1 MRRVIAAVVTGAMI
15 MAMGTSV
22 FALPSATGGG
32 AQQGDIPSEQV
43 VDKNQVEDLEG
54 AEVKPLEEGTVTW
67 EELARENY
75 TEEELKI
82 IDSLNDAGA
91 DATVKEAFGDLV
103 DIKSIKLF
111 EGTEEDKE
119 VNVEELLEK
128 LHFLSPVWELK
139 FDGVEP
145 TKENPVICTFTAN
158 NLTED
163 MDVYML
169 YMCSE
174 DGWELLK
181 AEEPEENKDEE
192 STEEETEESSE
203 EPEENEKKNQ
213 VKIAIHS
220 GSAPAALVYGLKDET
235 TEEAEG
241 TSPVVAEETEE

>member
-1 MRRVIAAVVTGAMI
+1 MRRAIAAVVTGAMI

-43 VDKNQVEDLEG
+43 VDKNQVKNLEG

-82 IDSLNDAGA
+82 IDSLNDAET

-111 EGTEEDKE
+111 EGIEENKE

-181 AEEPEENKDEE
+181 AEEPEENKEE
-192 STEEETEESSE
+192 EPTEEKQKE
-203 EPEENEKKNQ
+203 NQ
-213 VKIAIHS
+213 VKFAIHS
-220 GSAPAALVYGLKDET
+220 GSAPAVLVYGLEDEK

-241 TSPVVAEETEE
+241 TSPVVEEETEE

>member
-1 MRRVIAAVVTGAMI
+1 MKRAIAAVVTGAMI

-54 AEVKPLEEGTVTW
+54 SEVKPLEEGTVTW

-169 YMCSE
+169 YLCSE

-181 AEEPEENKDEE
+181 AEEPEENKEEE
-192 STEEETEESSE
+192 STEESSE
-203 EPEENEKKNQ
+203 EPEEQQKENQ

-220 GSAPAALVYGLKDET
+220 GSAPAVLVYGLEDEI

>member
-1 MRRVIAAVVTGAMI
+1 MRRAIAAVVTGAMI

-43 VDKNQVEDLEG
+43 VDKKQVKNLEG

-82 IDSLNDAGA
+82 IDSLNDAET

-111 EGTEEDKE
+111 EGIEENKE

-181 AEEPEENKDEE
+181 AEEPEENKEEE
-192 STEEETEESSE
+192 STEESAEESAE
-203 EPEENEKKNQ
+203 EKQKENQ
-213 VKIAIHS
+213 VKFAIHS
-220 GSAPAALVYGLKDET
+220 GSAPAVLVYGLEDEK

-241 TSPVVAEETEE
+241 TSPVVEEETEE

>member
-1 MRRVIAAVVTGAMI
+1 MRRAMAAVVTGAMI

-43 VDKNQVEDLEG
+43 VDKNKVENLEG

-82 IDSLNDAGA
+82 IDSLNDAET

-111 EGTEEDKE
+111 EGIEENKE

-181 AEEPEENKDEE
+181 AEEPEENK
-192 STEEETEESSE
+192 EEEPTEESSE
-203 EPEENEKKNQ
+203 EPEEKQKENQ

-220 GSAPAALVYGLKDET
+220 GSAPAVLVYGLEDEK

-241 TSPVVAEETEE
+241 TSPVVEEETEE

>member
-1 MRRVIAAVVTGAMI
+1 MKRAIAAVVTGAMI

-32 AQQGDIPSEQV
+32 AQQGDIPAEQV

-54 AEVKPLEEGTVTW
+54 AEVAPLEEGTVTW
-67 EELARENY
+67 EELVRDNY

-82 IDSLNDAGA
+82 IDSLNEAGA
-91 DATVKEAFGDLV
+91 DVTVKEAFGDLV

-119 VNVEELLEK
+119 VNVEELLGK

-163 MDVYML
+163 MDVYMF

-181 AEEPEENKDEE
+181 AEEPEENKEETSEESAEE
-192 STEEETEESSE
+192 STEE
-203 EPEENEKKNQ
+203 NQ
-213 VKIAIHS
+213 VKFAIHS
-220 GSAPAALVYGLKDET
+220 SSAPAVLVYGLEDEM

-241 TSPVVAEETEE
+241 TSPVAAEETEE